1 MHAARLI
8 IVSFLLLA
16 IVVTFSS
23 QGREAT
29 SRAWED
35 MRPTV
40 VEVMDGLYATIRS
53 FVAGEDPHESIDDH
67 APGVN
72 FDLIITLDHGVF
84 L

>member
-16 IVVTFSS
+16 IVVAFSS

-40 VEVMDGLYATIRS
+40 VEVMDGLYATLRS
-53 FVAGEDPHESIDDH
+53 FVAGEDPHQSIDDN

-72 FDLIITLDHGVF
+72 FDLIITLDHGVI

>member
-23 QGREAT
+23 QGREVT
-29 SRAWED
+29 SRAWEK

-40 VEVMDGLYATIRS
+40 VDVMDDLYATIRS
-53 FVAGEDPHESIDDH
+53 FVAGEDPHQSIDDN

>member
-1 MHAARLI
+1 MHAARII

-16 IVVTFSS
+16 LVATLSS
-23 QGREAT
+23 GAWEIT
-29 SRAWED
+29 SLTWED

-40 VEVMDGLYATIRS
+40 VEVMDGLYATLRS
-53 FVAGEDPHESIDDH
+53 FVAGEDSHQSVDDN

-72 FDLIITLDHGVF
+72 FDLIITLDYGVI